1 MFLVHSWIIPETTPE
16 VCLENLIE
24 AVAKLSETEK
34 MHINK
39 VGSYPKVG
47 GGGGRLNRGLS
58 YIIVQEV
65 KMISISLI
73 QKIYFYLNY

>member
-1 MFLVHSWIIPETTPE
+1 MFPVHSWIIPETTPE

-39 VGSYPKVG
+39 VGSYPKG
-47 GGGGRLNRGLS
+47 EGGRLNGGLC

-65 KMISISLI
+65 V
-73 QKIYFYLNY
+73 

>member
-1 MFLVHSWIIPETTPE
+1 MFPVHSWIIPETTPE

-39 VGSYPKVG
+39 VGSYPKG
-47 GGGGRLNRGLS
+47 EGGRLNGGLS

-65 KMISISLI
+65 QMISISLI
-73 QKIYFYLNY
+73 QKIYFHLN